1 MTAFAVCA
9 NGASTTVAVKTVGG
23 PSEPMSAATATVAC
37 PARQSLVG
45 GGANTGLPKGGNPP
59 QGLHLRGSF
68 PSTGK
73 GGPSAS
79 NLALQSWTAIGNAGG
94 MVVLGASTSAF
105 ALCAR

>member
-1 MTAFAVCA
+1 
-9 NGASTTVAVKTVGG
+9 
-23 PSEPMSAATATVAC
+23 MSAATATVAC